1 MKAAERCTL
10 SNPFSNRTYY
20 KAPLDWPFKY
30 FLPWLSLTDLTNS
43 FSFLRVCSVSPRHSL
58 RLHTWQTGM
67 WACRGSRET
76 CGYKRTADCITS
88 DDSLIWLSA
97 SGPDQEVWWCERRAG
112 RSGHTMAPCP
122 SRCLVLWEGP
132 GWWPLCWYCCCCWP
146 LWHTQVRNMDSLCLF
161 CVLPALSKL
170 VLLIDS
176 KFRML
181 LHKL

>member
-97 SGPDQEVWWCERRAG
+97 SGPD
-112 RSGHTMAPCP
+112 RSGSVMVWKKSRKERAHNGTMSVTLPGIM
-122 SRCLVLWEGP
+122 RGP
-132 GWWPLCWYCCCCWP
+132 RLMTPL
-146 LWHTQVRNMDSLCLF
+146 
-161 CVLPALSKL
+161 L
-170 VLLIDS
+170 VLL
-176 KFRML
+176 L
-181 LHKL
+181 LLTALTHTGKEYGLSLLVLCPPRSQQTCFTYWLEV